1 MTMKRRGAL
10 MVALGLALTSG
21 LFGFAAT
28 PAQALS
34 ITGTYTDTAF
44 GTPGTETNVIGG
56 LQTGL
61 VGAIGAPLVLGFPNV
76 AAGLGTNYWST
87 ATAGITADPI
97 GTRIDNA
104 SGLTLSFASN
114 FFPTG
119 TTSNGPPGGTNNPA
133 NLGGYLAVHWTA
145 TFFNPGNVTFT
156 LNADDHAFL
165 YIDGVLFLDD
175 GGVKAVSDTQA
186 PPKVFSLA
194 GSHTLDLFFADV
206 QTIQSGILFS
216 CAGCEDGPA
225 GTIPEPATLALF
237 GTTLV
242 GLGAVLRRRLKGG
255 KDTAA

>member
-10 MVALGLALTSG
+10 MVALGLALTGG

-34 ITGTYTDTAF
+34 ITGTYTDIAF

-61 VGAIGAPLVLGFPNV
+61 VGAIGLPSGNLVLGFPNV

-87 ATAGITADPI
+87 ATAGVTADPI
-97 GTRIDNA
+97 GTRVDNA
-104 SGLTLSFASN
+104 SGVALNFPQN

-119 TTSNGPPGGTNNPA
+119 TTANGPPGPG

-165 YIDGVLFLDD
+165 YIDGALFLDD
-175 GGVKAVSDTQA
+175 GGVKAVSDPQA
-186 PPKVFSLA
+186 LPKVFSVA

-216 CAGCEDGPA
+216 CAGCEDPA
-225 GTIPEPATLALF
+225 STIPEPATLALF

-255 KDTAA
+255 KNTAA